1 MAAAEAE
8 VPVAMRKVYR
18 RLERWRGQRTGR
30 ARIPEALWAAAGDL
44 AREHGVNQVSR
55 VLRLEFNHL
64 KRMAESGGRA
74 KHKERALPAFVV
86 LEAVSEC
93 TISAVRAAPSG
104 KLMIAGAAP
113 TGAGNWFQ
121 RKSGCY
127 DPEADAEIEAGG
139 AEPGRPQKR
148 RERR

>member
-30 ARIPEALWAAAGDL
+30 ARIPKALWAAAGDL

-74 KHKERALPAFVV
+74 KHKERALPAFVELIAPQTAV
-86 LEAVSEC
+86 APTCIIELEGQRGTLRIEWKGTTPDLATFSRGLWE
-93 TISAVRAAPSG
+93 
-104 KLMIAGAAP
+104 MIA
-113 TGAGNWFQ
+113 
-121 RKSGCY
+121 
-127 DPEADAEIEAGG
+127 
-139 AEPGRPQKR
+139 
-148 RERR
+148 